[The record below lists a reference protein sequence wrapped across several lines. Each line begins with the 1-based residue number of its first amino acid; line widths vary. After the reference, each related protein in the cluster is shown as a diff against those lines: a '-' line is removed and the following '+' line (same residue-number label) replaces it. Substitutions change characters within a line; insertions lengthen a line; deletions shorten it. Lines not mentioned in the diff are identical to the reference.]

1 MTPSSRSAFFS
12 TRLIWTW
19 LQGYLKTEADIRE
32 AIVLAQKTNAKAWEL
47 RAALDLAQILKARGD
62 VATACG
68 LLAPL
73 CAKFTEGHDTVD
85 WKDAQAL
92 LKELNG

>member
-1 MTPSSRSAFFS
+1 LTLGHNDAA
-12 TRLIWTW
+12 
-19 LQGYLKTEADIRE
+19 EADIHE

-62 VATACG
+62 VATACA
-68 LLAPL
+68 LLVPL
-73 CAKFTEGHDTVD
+73 CAKFTEGHDTAD
-85 WKDAQAL
+85 LKDSKAL